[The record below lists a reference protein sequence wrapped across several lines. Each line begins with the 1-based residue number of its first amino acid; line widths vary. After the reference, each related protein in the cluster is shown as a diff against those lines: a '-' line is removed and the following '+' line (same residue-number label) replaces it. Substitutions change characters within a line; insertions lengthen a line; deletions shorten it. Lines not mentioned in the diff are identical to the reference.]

1 MISEYINYLGSLKNC
16 SCHTIRAY
24 RSSLISF
31 VSYMMSNKID
41 ARWSNITRKDVES
54 YISYMVACEKKPTTI
69 KRHKAAIFGIFRY
82 MMHQGYINSSDVFFA
97 QSPKLHISEP
107 NIIDYKD
114 INATINDSNIDTD
127 TRTIILLI
135 AETGLRISEVLSLR
149 PLDFDKSN
157 KMITISGK
165 GSKLRHCYYSPRIA
179 DMLNKYYRYTKMG
192 DNLFNGDE
200 RIIRKKIWMAL
211 HKHSNAIKTSPHI
224 LRHSFATLMISNGM
238 SLVNLQCILGHSD
251 ITTTRKYINAQS
263 LSGHQEY
270 LNAIAKNA

>member
-1 MISEYINYLGSLKNC
+1 MISEYINYLGALKNC

-31 VSYMMSNKID
+31 ASFMMTNKID
-41 ARWSNITRKDVES
+41 ARWSNISRKDVES
-54 YISYMVACEKKPTTI
+54 YISYMVACDKQPTTI
-69 KRHKAAIFGIFRY
+69 KRHKAAILGIFRY
-82 MMHQGYINSSDVFFA
+82 MIHQGYINSSDVFFA

-135 AETGLRISEVLSLR
+135 ADTGLRISEVLSLR

-179 DMLNKYYRYTKMG
+179 DMLNKYYRYTKIS
-192 DNLFNGDE
+192 DNLFQGDE

-224 LRHSFATLMISNGM
+224 LRHSFATSMISNGM

-263 LSGHQEY
+263 LSGHKEY

>member
-31 VSYMMSNKID
+31 VSYMTSNKID
-41 ARWSNITRKDVES
+41 ARWSNINRKDVES
-54 YISYMVACEKKPTTI
+54 YISYMVACEKQPTTI

-82 MMHQGYINSSDVFFA
+82 MIHQGYINSSDVFFA

-135 AETGLRISEVLSLR
+135 ADTGLRISEVLSLR

-179 DMLNKYYRYTKMG
+179 DMLNKYYRYTKIS
-192 DNLFNGDE
+192 DNLFQGDE

-224 LRHSFATLMISNGM
+224 LRHSFATSMISNGM

>member
-1 MISEYINYLGSLKNC
+1 MISEYITYLSSLKAC
-16 SCHTIRAY
+16 SEHTTRAY
-24 RSSLISF
+24 RCSLISF
-31 VSYMMSNKID
+31 ASYMMSTKYD

-54 YISYMVACEKKPTTI
+54 YISYMVSCEKQPSTI

-82 MMHQGYINSSDVFFA
+82 MIHMGYIPESDVFFA
-97 QSPKLHISEP
+97 QSPKLHITEP

-114 INATINDSNIDTD
+114 INATIDDANIDID
-127 TRTIILLI
+127 IRTIILII

-149 PLDFDKSN
+149 PLDFDKRN

-165 GSKLRHCYYSPRIA
+165 GAKLRHCYYSSRIA
-179 DMLNKYYRYTKMG
+179 DMLNQYYRYTKRC
-192 DNLFNGDE
+192 DNLFEGNE

-224 LRHSFATLMISNGM
+224 LRHSFATQMLSNGM
-238 SLVNLQCILGHSD
+238 SLVNLQGILGHRD

-263 LSGHQEY
+263 LSGYQEY
-270 LNAIAKNA
+270 NRAISAMA